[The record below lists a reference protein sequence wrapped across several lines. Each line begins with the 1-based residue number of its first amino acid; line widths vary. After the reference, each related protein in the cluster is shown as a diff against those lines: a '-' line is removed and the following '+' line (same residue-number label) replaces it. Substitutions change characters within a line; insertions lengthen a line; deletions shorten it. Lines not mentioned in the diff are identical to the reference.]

1 MFKFRF
7 NILFVVRITKK
18 IPGYVASWTP
28 CITQMNDQ
36 YLVETLC
43 EIRIF
48 LCICHVLKAVRQ
60 IEFRWV
66 EFRVEFI
73 ACITVV

>member
-1 MFKFRF
+1 M
-7 NILFVVRITKK
+7 
-18 IPGYVASWTP
+18 PGSVASGTL
-28 CITQMNDQ
+28 CIAQMNDQ
-36 YLVETLC
+36 YQFETIC

-73 ACITVV
+73 VGITVG